1 MYEELKQH
9 NKKKEEPNLKHGR
22 WPQQH
27 FSKEDMQMANEY
39 MKNVQRHNHWGD
51 ASQNHREMSSHPGH
65 NDDHQKEGWAQYS
78 GG

>member
-1 MYEELKQH
+1 
-9 NKKKEEPNLKHGR
+9 
-22 WPQQH
+22 
-27 FSKEDMQMANEY
+27 MQMANEY